1 MQNLN
6 QSRLVTGVFPRFSQI
21 ACFSSSSH
29 WGPDRPL
36 WLLLFR
42 FNDSWSKCALSQSS
56 VCNSLVTW
64 LAYPGCTTSRWSSP
78 RLITQE
84 AKQTC
89 ACALSSQDALYQSLH
104 PSRHFRSQVWPM
116 SKFSSQHYFLFIQ
129 NGDEKKN
136 NIKPRDMN
144 WSNTRFCLLVSKE
157 MLARQ
162 RRKRHRNCSVSV
174 ITFFSSHLNIVWL
187 HQSSPLPRSSS
198 LTERSW
204 VKWAACNCWSSA
216 SWK

>member
-6 QSRLVTGVFPRFSQI
+6 QSRLVTGVFPRFRQI
-21 ACFSSSSH
+21 ACFSSSFGS
-29 WGPDRPL
+29 WVIDP
-36 WLLLFR
+36 
-42 FNDSWSKCALSQSS
+42 WSKCALSQSS
-56 VCNSLVTW
+56 VRKNLITW
-64 LAYPGCTTSRWSSP
+64 PAYPGCLTSRWGWL

-84 AKQTC
+84 AKHARFPLVRKLRFINPCTLLDTFAPRCDQ
-89 ACALSSQDALYQSLH
+89 
-104 PSRHFRSQVWPM
+104 QVNSPYNITF
-116 SKFSSQHYFLFIQ
+116 FSCRKVMR
-129 NGDEKKN
+129 KKN

-162 RRKRHRNCSVSV
+162 RRKRYRNCSVSV

-204 VKWAACNCWSSA
+204 VKWAACSC
-216 SWK
+216 

>member
-1 MQNLN
+1 MVFFVTTGHQWRIVEEVGELTLLSLEQFPPKFRKYPDICLILLFFAVIGLEIHAIFSANQMQNLN

-56 VCNSLVTW
+56 LCNSLVTW

-84 AKQTC
+84 AKQTR
-89 ACALSSQDALYQSLH
+89 AC
-104 PSRHFRSQVWPM
+104 P
-116 SKFSSQHYFLFIQ
+116 
-129 NGDEKKN
+129 
-136 NIKPRDMN
+136 
-144 WSNTRFCLLVSKE
+144 
-157 MLARQ
+157 
-162 RRKRHRNCSVSV
+162 
-174 ITFFSSHLNIVWL
+174 
-187 HQSSPLPRSSS
+187 
-198 LTERSW
+198 
-204 VKWAACNCWSSA
+204 
-216 SWK
+216 